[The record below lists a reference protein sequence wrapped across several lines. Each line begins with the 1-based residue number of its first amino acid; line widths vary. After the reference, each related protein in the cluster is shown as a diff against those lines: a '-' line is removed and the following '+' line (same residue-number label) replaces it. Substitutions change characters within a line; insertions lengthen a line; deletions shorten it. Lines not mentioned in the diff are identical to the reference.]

1 MELHEN
7 LYELGLTSGR
17 GVFDDADLLRA
28 ALDDYLDEAAAST
41 GDINLLVDAVRL
53 GAFRM
58 MQSTIDSGAEPTR
71 AVESAGDMLA
81 RDRGTS
87 DVAAARWACAV
98 LGFAVGKVSATDVRR
113 FDKTITQPRPP
124 AFPPAATQ
132 QPHPPA
138 APTQAGAPWP
148 VQSPTGPPPS
158 SPPPSSRPNPP
169 VAQPVAQPG
178 SWPPP
183 QQQYAGGYP
192 PAYPSGPTGPPPSG
206 RSKTPWILAAV
217 AAVVMIALVGGLF
230 AILSGGDDT
239 VETATDDP
247 STSAPTAPTPPTPT
261 PSESES
267 AATPSPTPLPTIPPN
282 PLIGSGYAFTLPD
295 AWTDI
300 TEEILSGG
308 QSGATDKAIAW
319 GQSFEGARANL
330 IIETGFAGGET
341 DPEVI
346 RPTWENN
353 MVGATG
359 ATPVDNGDTT
369 IDGEKAVSVLISRVN
384 ENGVAIEQYGYL
396 TIHDGDLYSIILS
409 TQEGDQKA
417 QDTYADIVE
426 SWTWQ

>member
-58 MQSTIDSGAEPTR
+58 MQSTIDSGAEPTL

-81 RDRGTS
+81 RDRGSS
-87 DVAAARWACAV
+87 DVTAARWACAV

-113 FDKTITQPRPP
+113 FDRTITQQRPP
-124 AFPPAATQ
+124 AYPPAVTQ
-132 QPHPPA
+132 QPASPA
-138 APTQAGAPWP
+138 QHVRP
-148 VQSPTGPPPS
+148 VQSPTGPPPGAPPS
-158 SPPPSSRPNPP
+158 GPPGARPTGRPPMSPPAG
-169 VAQPVAQPG
+169 VQG
-178 SWPPP
+178 
-183 QQQYAGGYP
+183 YAGGYP
-192 PAYPSGPTGPPPSG
+192 PAAT
-206 RSKTPWILAAV
+206 RSTLPWILAAV
-217 AAVVMIALVGGLF
+217 AAVVAIALVGGLF
-230 AILSGGDDT
+230 AILAGGDDDT
-239 VETATDDP
+239 ADTATDP
-247 STSAPTAPTPPTPT
+247 TSSASSETT
-261 PSESES
+261 PSESATES
-267 AATPSPTPLPTIPPN
+267 PAATSPAAPTPLPTLPPD
-282 PLIGSGYAFTLPD
+282 PLIGSGYAFTLPE

-308 QSGATDKAIAW
+308 ESGATDKAIAW
-319 GQSFEGARANL
+319 GQSFKGARANL

-346 RPTWENN
+346 RPTWESN
-353 MVGATG
+353 MVGSTG

-369 IDGEKAVSVLISRVN
+369 IDGEKAVSVKISRVN
-384 ENGVAIEQYGYL
+384 ENGVAIDQFGYL

-409 TQEGDQKA
+409 TQEGDEKA
-417 QDTYADIVE
+417 QAAYDDIVE

>member
-58 MQSTIDSGAEPTR
+58 MQTTIDSGAEPTR
-71 AVESAGDMLA
+71 AVEAAGDMLA
-81 RDRGTS
+81 RDRGS
-87 DVAAARWACAV
+87 ADVTAARWACAV

-113 FDKTITQPRPP
+113 FDRTVTQQRPP
-124 AFPPAATQ
+124 AYPPAHSPAATQ
-132 QPHPPA
+132 QPASPGQPVR
-138 APTQAGAPWP
+138 P

-158 SPPPSSRPNPP
+158 
-169 VAQPVAQPG
+169 G
-178 SWPPP
+178 
-183 QQQYAGGYP
+183 P
-192 PAYPSGPTGPPPSG
+192 PAPT
-206 RSKTPWILAAV
+206 RSKRPWVLAAV
-217 AAVVMIALVGGLF
+217 GAVLAIALVGGLF
-230 AILSGGDDT
+230 AVLAGNDGDT
-239 VETATDDP
+239 VATATDPTSSATTP
-247 STSAPTAPTPPTPT
+247 SASASESTAATSPTSA
-261 PSESES
+261 
-267 AATPSPTPLPTIPPN
+267 LPTMPPD
-282 PLIGSGYAFTLPD
+282 PLVGSGYAFTLPG

-308 QSGATDKAIAW
+308 ESGATDKAIAW

-346 RPTWENN
+346 RPTWEAN
-353 MVGATG
+353 MVGSTG

-369 IDGEKAVSVLISRVN
+369 IDGEKAVSVRISRVN
-384 ENGVAIEQYGYL
+384 ENGVAIEQFGYL
-396 TIHDGDLYSIILS
+396 TIHGGDLYSIILS

-417 QDTYADIVE
+417 RDTYDDIVE

>member
-58 MQSTIDSGAEPTR
+58 MQSTIDSGAEPAR

-113 FDKTITQPRPP
+113 FDRTITQPRPP
-124 AFPPAATQ
+124 AFPPATTQ
-132 QPHPPA
+132 QPPA
-138 APTQAGAPWP
+138 PPTQAPWP

-158 SPPPSSRPNPP
+158 SPPP
-169 VAQPVAQPG
+169 G

-183 QQQYAGGYP
+183 SQPQYAGGYP
-192 PAYPSGPTGPPPSG
+192 PAYASGPTASG
-206 RSKTPWILAAV
+206 KSRTPWILAAV
-217 AAVVMIALVGGLF
+217 AAVVLIAVVGGLF

-247 STSAPTAPTPPTPT
+247 STSAPTAPTPPTP
-261 PSESES
+261 PNESES
-267 AATPSPTPLPTIPPN
+267 PVTPSPTPLPTIPPN

>member
-28 ALDDYLDEAAAST
+28 ALDDYLDETAAST

-58 MQSTIDSGAEPTR
+58 MQSTIDSGAEPGR
-71 AVESAGDMLA
+71 AVEAAGDMLA

-87 DVAAARWACAV
+87 DVTAARWACAV

-113 FDKTITQPRPP
+113 FDRTITQQRPP
-124 AFPPAATQ
+124 GFAPAPPT
-132 QPHPPA
+132 
-138 APTQAGAPWP
+138 AGVWP
-148 VQSPTGPPPS
+148 VQSPSGPPPTSPPPMSPPS
-158 SPPPSSRPNPP
+158 SPPSY
-169 VAQPVAQPG
+169 
-178 SWPPP
+178 P
-183 QQQYAGGYP
+183 QTYP
-192 PAYPSGPTGPPPSG
+192 PAYPSGPVGPPPSAKS
-206 RSKTPWILAAV
+206 RTPWILLAV
-217 AAVVMIALVGGLF
+217 ASVVLLAVIGGLV
-230 AILSGGDDT
+230 AVLAGGGDDT
-239 VETATDDP
+239 VKTASDP
-247 STSAPTAPTPPTPT
+247 TTSTSSDPPSSPSAPTGPTESSSPAPVPP
-261 PSESES
+261 
-267 AATPSPTPLPTIPPN
+267 LPPN
-282 PLIGSGYAFTLPD
+282 PLVGSGYAFSLPE

-300 TEEILSGG
+300 TDEILSGG
-308 QSGATDKAIAW
+308 ESGATDKAIAW
-319 GQSFEGARANL
+319 GQNFEGARANL

-359 ATPVDNGDTT
+359 ATPVDNGNTT
-369 IDGEKAVSVLISRVN
+369 IDGEKAVSVKISRVN
-384 ENGVAIEQYGYL
+384 ENGVAIEQFGYL